1 MELAVIGSAKTLS
14 VSDAVFGREFS
25 EDLVH
30 QVVVAF
36 RNAGRA
42 GTKAQLT
49 RSEVSGTTKK
59 FKKQKGGGARHGDY
73 RAPIFVGGGVSFAAK
88 PRSFAQKVNRK
99 MYRAAVCAI
108 ISELNRQGR
117 LKIVDAFDVTEP
129 KTKALVAK
137 LAEMGVSRPLIVS
150 EEPSEAL
157 YLAARN
163 VPYVQVLD
171 AQTIDPVT
179 NAQLTFTDSYTT
191 TNYYSGLPLPSTNYM
206 NRVFDN
212 ADFDM
217 PFSLRPQ
224 FFLSL
229 DGTTNLGYPPIPL
242 DLSPGEHKV
251 LDFSGTAGTA
261 AWPLCSPG
269 RRLPTSHP
277 IAATA
282 RTPLMTAARTA
293 GTAFVP
299 GCRRAGK
306 IGA

>member
-1 MELAVIGSAKTLS
+1 MELAVIGSGKTLS

-30 QVVVAF
+30 QVVVAY

-117 LKIVDAFDVTEP
+117 LKIVDAFDVSEP

-171 AQTIDPVT
+171 AQTIDPV
-179 NAQLTFTDSYTT
+179 
-191 TNYYSGLPLPSTNYM
+191 
-206 NRVFDN
+206 
-212 ADFDM
+212 
-217 PFSLRPQ
+217 SLV
-224 FFLSL
+224 
-229 DGTTNLGYPPIPL
+229 GAETVI
-242 DLSPGEHKV
+242 
-251 LDFSGTAGTA
+251 
-261 AWPLCSPG
+261 
-269 RRLPTSHP
+269 
-277 IAATA
+277 
-282 RTPLMTAARTA
+282 MTADS
-293 GTAFVP
+293 VK
-299 GCRRAGK
+299 K
-306 IGA
+306 IEEWLA

>member
-1 MELAVIGSAKTLS
+1 MELAVIGSGKALS

-99 MYRAAVCAI
+99 MYRAAISVI
-108 ISELNRQGR
+108 LSELNRQSR
-117 LKIVDAFDVTEP
+117 LTVVDSLDVAEP

-137 LAEMGVSRPLIVS
+137 LAEMKVGSPLIVTESGS
-150 EEPSEAL
+150 ENL

-163 VPYVQVLD
+163 IPYVQIRDVQGLD
-171 AQTIDPVT
+171 PAALVGAQHV
-179 NAQLTFTDSYTT
+179 
-191 TNYYSGLPLPSTNYM
+191 
-206 NRVFDN
+206 V
-212 ADFDM
+212 
-217 PFSLRPQ
+217 
-224 FFLSL
+224 
-229 DGTTNLGYPPIPL
+229 
-242 DLSPGEHKV
+242 
-251 LDFSGTAGTA
+251 
-261 AWPLCSPG
+261 
-269 RRLPTSHP
+269 
-277 IAATA
+277 
-282 RTPLMTAARTA
+282 MTAEAVKKVEEWLA
-293 GTAFVP
+293 
-299 GCRRAGK
+299 
-306 IGA
+306 